1 MHATQ
6 ILNKTEEQHPNAVLL
21 LHDPQSLLHVASSRS
36 RAGAV
41 SRVRAI
47 EAAFNALT
55 LTLCFRKRVC
65 TRRLLEDADED
76 AAYLPC

>member
-1 MHATQ
+1 MDATQ

-21 LHDPQSLLHVASSRS
+21 LHDPQSLLHIASSHS

-41 SRVRAI
+41 SWVRAI
-47 EAAFNALT
+47 EAAFTALT
-55 LTLCFRKRVC
+55 LSFCFRKRVC
-65 TRRLLEDADED
+65 ARRLLEDADED